1 MHTLKQLKE
10 KAYLDSPRDFYS
22 WLLSPDGLDC
32 IDGDALSYLIYDNNI
47 MGGRHQTFLREFLQI
62 LRDTGVLIEEDE
74 NAD

>member
-1 MHTLKQLKE
+1 MYTLKQLKE

-32 IDGDALSYLIYDNNI
+32 IDGDALSYMICDNI
-47 MGGRHQTFLREFLQI
+47 MGGSHETFLREFLQT
-62 LRDTGVLIEEDE
+62 LRDTGVLIEDDE